1 MAMDKEPRR
10 IIGVIIGA
18 LIILLLGVF
27 LIEII
32 LNPSNFPQNDG
43 SFYFPWGI
51 LGFIFILLVVG
62 FIFRVL
68 FWTFIGYDRDGR
80 DFNRY
85 RHWHGRY
92 WEYPE
97 RGAEHILDERYAKGE
112 ITREQYQQMLED
124 IRKGKQQG
132 GMP

>member
-1 MAMDKEPRR
+1 MDERPRR

-18 LIILLLGVF
+18 LIILLLGVL

-32 LNPSNFPQNDG
+32 INPSNFWRNDG
-43 SFYFPWGI
+43 SFYFPWWI
-51 LGFIFILLVVG
+51 LGFIFILLFIG
-62 FIFRVL
+62 FIFRMV
-68 FWTFIGYDRDGR
+68 FWTFIGFDRSGR

-112 ITREQYQQMLED
+112 ITREQYQQILDD

>member
-1 MAMDKEPRR
+1 MDSNARPRR
-10 IIGVIIGA
+10 IVGLVIGA
-18 LIILLLGVF
+18 LIILLLGVL

-32 LNPSNFPQNDG
+32 INPNDFWNG
-43 SFYFPWGI
+43 NGGYYFPWWI
-51 LGFIFILLVVG
+51 LGFIFVLLFIG

-68 FWTFIGYDRDGR
+68 FWTLIGYDRSGR
-80 DFNRY
+80 DFERY

-97 RGAEHILDERYAKGE
+97 RGAEHILDERYARGE
-112 ITREQYQQMLED
+112 ITREQYQQMLDD

-132 GMP
+132 GMR

>member
-1 MAMDKEPRR
+1 M
-10 IIGVIIGA
+10 IIGA

-32 LNPSNFPQNDG
+32 LYPFNFSQNDG
-43 SFYFPWGI
+43 SFYSPWWI

-62 FIFRVL
+62 FIFRIL
-68 FWTFIGYDRDGR
+68 FWTFIGYDRSGR

-85 RHWHGRY
+85 RNWHGRY

-112 ITREQYQQMLED
+112 INREQYQQMQDD
-124 IRKGKQQG
+124 IRRGKQQQG
-132 GMP
+132 GMS

>member
-1 MAMDKEPRR
+1 MDREPRR
-10 IIGVIIGA
+10 IIGVVIGA

-32 LNPSNFPQNDG
+32 LSPSNFFQNDG
-43 SFYFPWGI
+43 SYYFPWWI

-62 FIFRVL
+62 FVFRVL
-68 FWTFIGYDRDGR
+68 FWTFIGYDRSGR
-80 DFNRY
+80 DFNMY

-112 ITREQYQQMLED
+112 ITREQYQQMRDD
-124 IRKGKQQG
+124 ILKGKQG
-132 GMP
+132 GVP